1 MYSLI
6 LDSSTKKLY
15 VCLVSDNKI
24 LFEKYIEGRNDHAK
38 NIVATID
45 EALKSAEIDTDK
57 LNEVIVGVGPG
68 SYTGVRMAV
77 AVAKMMAVFKK
88 NIKLYTISTLKLMS
102 SNKKGLVLASI
113 DARRG
118 NCFGMIIDNDNLK
131 YVINEGLISYD
142 ELKNNKY
149 DVEVTENDFVV
160 DPFYVINNKQLV
172 SEPHLLVPNYLRDTE
187 AERNINA

>member
-45 EALKSAEIDTDK
+45 EALKSAEIDSDK
-57 LNEVIVGVGPG
+57 LNEIIVGVGPG

-131 YVINEGLISYD
+131 YVVNEGLISYD

>member
-6 LDSSTKKLY
+6 LDSATKILY
-15 VCLVSDNKI
+15 VALVNDNKV
-24 LFEKYIEGRNDHAK
+24 LYEEYVEGKNDHAK
-38 NIVATID
+38 NIVYKVD
-45 EALKSAEIDTDK
+45 VALKAAGITADSLD
-57 LNEVIVGVGPG
+57 EVIVGIGPG

-77 AVAKMMAVFKK
+77 TVGKMLAVFKK
-88 NIKLYTISTLKLMS
+88 NIKLYSISTLKLMS

>member
-15 VCLVSDNKI
+15 ICLLNDNKV
-24 LFEKYIEGRNDHAK
+24 LYEQYIEGRNDHAK
-38 NIVATID
+38 NIVLKVD
-45 EALKSAEIDTDK
+45 EAMSAAHIDSDK
-57 LNEVIVGVGPG
+57 LDEIIVGVGPG

-88 NIKLYTISTLKLMS
+88 NIKLYSISTLKLMAS
-102 SNKKGLVLASI
+102 AKKGLVLSSI

-118 NCFGMIIDNDNLK
+118 NCFGMIIDNNK
-131 YVINEGLISYD
+131 NEYVINEALISYED
-142 ELKNNKY
+142 LKNNKY
-149 DVEVTENDFVV
+149 DIEVNEDNYIV
-160 DPFYVINNKQLV
+160 DPIYVLNNKKIV
-172 SEPHLLVPNYLRDTE
+172 EEPHLLVPNYLRDTE

>member
-38 NIVATID
+38 NIVSTID
-45 EALKSAEIDTDK
+45 EALKSASIDTDK

-88 NIKLYTISTLKLMS
+88 NIKLYTISTLMLMS
-102 SNKKGLVLASI
+102 SNKKGLVLSSI

-131 YVINEGLISYD
+131 YVINEGLISYE

-149 DVEVTENDFVV
+149 DVEVTEENFAV
-160 DPFYVINNKQLV
+160 DPIYVLNNKKLV
-172 SEPHLLVPNYLRDTE
+172 LEPHLLVPNYLRDTE

>member
-45 EALKSAEIDTDK
+45 EALKSAEIDSDK
-57 LNEVIVGVGPG
+57 LNEIIVGVGPG